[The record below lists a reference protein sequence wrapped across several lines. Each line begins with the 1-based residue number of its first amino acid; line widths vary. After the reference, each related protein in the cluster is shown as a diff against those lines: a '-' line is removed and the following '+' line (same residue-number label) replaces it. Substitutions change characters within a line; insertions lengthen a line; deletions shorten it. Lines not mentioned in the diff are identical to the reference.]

1 VKDTKNSPFI
11 HDISKSLVITGSAV
25 PAAVSYVRFNHF
37 QDSDTETGTY
47 ITDYGNPTQPYKV
60 VQGDR
65 GNNTGNF
72 WATTGSLDQ
81 LDIYGEK
88 VYTDEVV
95 QPGLKVRTLMS
106 QRGLSLPLSSDP
118 VFISK
123 DMKDLYSDTDC
134 ALTFMVKLKL
144 TSELESDKAVI
155 ILADHPPPGPVVA
168 ATDVFSIALDHT
180 EVKCDFQSVFTGVPP
195 FQLSLSTTG
204 LATSTFITVFGSFSV
219 SSSGLMTAER
229 FAVYSTETGE
239 ELHYAS
245 TLPAVLNNAPTLN
258 NPVLYV
264 GYGTKS
270 VSGGVN
276 NEFLEADFVEVDL
289 AEIAI
294 FDSVLTQEQMQT
306 IARSH
311 LAENQYKSGFNNRSP
326 RRTQQ
331 LLDARTVYPASSN
344 PSSPVTSAPVFN
356 DQFTKVYGIQP
367 QSGSVSGIM
376 YPEML
381 PAYMFSGSD
390 DSRGAEGNVKPF
402 YRDLHQTE
410 YDKRLVGPGVMR
422 QGLSHKET
430 EILNV
435 GTRNSPIV
443 IGEDS
448 DALGGTI
455 EPFNDNHP
463 LADKNEQVAVSED
476 VIPGLNQRLGD
487 HVAIIIDLNPVDDT
501 TIGVERTGGAK
512 SWLGETT
519 GRVTSMA
526 YFNFAT
532 RKWETAGKN
541 NDFVIPGAITVSTGS
556 AVGTGTIADKLVDIY
571 TNGFQELVNSSSIG
585 FAGTSGFTIYEDKG
599 SSAFAP
605 LASRGAPVTSYGFP
619 LHQKYE
625 AKDEQLIDMSDYI
638 DAPFVVERVAFE
650 VGVAVEDSGPHSLG
664 YKLETNQDNS
674 NPGDNSQMPNL
685 KFTADVDTPMAAF
698 HEHNEYAKLVD
709 HMRVEVSRGSFI
721 NGSWCID
728 VNDFSAGRGTTV
740 ARWNRPRDYPYMA
753 YWDANTL
760 KNRCIA
766 SIFLGYQNHPR
777 QEIPNADYNQPYR
790 GLSFPVLPDRQANP
804 GFRFVMGAGSLWSY
818 ADYFGLN
825 PGNYPARMMLPV
837 VPGPRTASDPGHS
850 PSLQGWN
857 DGAALPPS
865 RDENEPVA
873 DWAFADV
880 NVSYIPLLAA
890 GVNGLVTGSNDPTG
904 IRRPTQHPIS
914 FVEKRTYKTQ
924 NWEDV
929 SAASINDWGLFE
941 EPGVP
946 FWRADTFFLLRQ
958 TKSDEKLKVQ
968 FSFEFTS
975 DSSKVFFPLCPWAT
989 GQQPQKIYGMRF
1001 DSGGIK
1007 FRRTTNREMEQMHG
1021 YRCVTSRAWYGD
1033 FSGYPPVDPTNGV
1046 LLANGAELKTLYSI
1060 GKSDLKVG
1068 WETETDTIRE
1078 LVTFGQVTHYGYCAA
1093 QDGYVDK
1100 IVNTANIDRGLGL
1113 TSGSWDGDFRTAVVD
1128 TRQALFGQAMKLSRM
1143 QTAGNS
1149 VIPAD
1154 PFTVNATYATQY
1166 SQFSDAPNSF
1176 QGSWSFSPGESHLDG
1191 FRNWLP
1197 SFTWAD
1203 SETNPASPNSST
1215 PTTGINIS
1223 GQGRYK
1229 TMTFDGASYSE
1240 QLLSF
1245 PRWTGTS
1252 YHAGGADV
1260 SHTLDNWQP
1269 LLLVQKSQVRTL
1281 SGSCLWDL
1289 WDAVDNQMQEY
1300 AGTGTSEREIEPLI
1314 PGGSGFSIISTPAW
1328 PIGSTDA
1335 VDREINSEG
1344 VIRYTS
1350 AGDQPYLFGRIT
1362 AGIEADGFPGTNVGN
1377 PPVYQRYADFK
1388 WWGGF
1393 DTPPLS
1399 RPSQI
1404 TDFLGERPLTGWLQ
1418 AGLGKEK
1425 NIYIGQGAKHGG
1437 TNIDYDDNWSGFT
1450 LMTAS
1455 TVYRPWGIPGSEN
1468 ATLPLHANVYK
1479 RQWLNYEENLT
1490 FEVPIKT
1497 VTPTTAHDSG
1507 YWVVTAEDVWGPQLS
1522 DVEGTPGVIFVPFS
1536 PTGAASKQAI
1546 PWINRTASNFAMH
1559 AKRYHRRYTM
1569 SPSRGGY
1576 NVGPLA
1582 DGFNSGRVFFR
1593 NVAAATQ
1600 SGAQFQRKF
1609 TPSIL
1614 HGNGRIENEGTI
1626 DPTLEAQQIY
1636 YEDRYNSQDQAL
1648 VTGSIATEQAQ
1659 QSLYVLK
1666 PSDKLILG
1674 VQPSLPG
1681 WNAGSGLPNNR
1692 WSNKWGTWDYK
1703 ESNATERVRS
1713 LDADVDGTHKDCL
1726 MNLEDPYEPCHGLTM
1741 LKGPSRIVLY
1751 GSFLRDNKHYSP
1763 SSKQQL
1769 RSAAVHEALHYDN
1782 PVLDQFLTDN
1792 AYEYTGNTL
1801 AQHITGSMLDGDR
1814 GVAGTLAAG
1823 NLTFS
1828 GSFQRFT
1835 RATEDSQVFYD
1846 TLLHDPFDI
1855 CEIDGVVRKGIQAGG
1870 YAVINM
1876 FMPND
1881 WLIPTTAEYI
1891 DTATINLVTDY
1902 AFSSAWPHSFPFE
1915 EKYSNVKRLVSRD
1928 LSFVPRRLGFG
1939 SLLEPNS
1946 LYFGLS
1952 SAMYQYPLGSSPL
1965 QLNNED
1971 ASDPSLVRFL
1981 TGSSGDIIPYDH
1993 WKWVEENYPTSPSD
2007 PAWSVGQHVSAVTN
2021 MANTTV
2027 PDFDNASSLSDFY
2040 GPMYS
2045 TRTITAYRKV
2055 TAAMLGYGRQNRKQL
2070 DFNPFSFYFNFVEE
2084 DINGVVAGNSG
2095 NATRFH
2101 PAGFKYGYMNCDH
2114 LYPSTVHRA
2123 DHYGQ
2128 FRDMLEQRLYGKVYS
2143 FGDEYNKRGESEA
2156 AVTCIFVDADGAP
2169 IDDAT
2174 KTQCLN
2180 LSTSAAST
2188 KPFIEG
2194 EVLRE
2199 IIINSESVTIE

>member
-1 VKDTKNSPFI
+1 MKDTKNSPFI
-11 HDISKSLVITGSAV
+11 HDISKPLVITGSAI

-47 ITDYGNPTQPYKV
+47 ITDYGNHTQPYKV

-294 FDSVLTQEQMQT
+294 FDSVLTQEQIQT

-311 LAENQYKSGFNNRSP
+311 LSENQYKSGFNNRSP

-344 PSSPVTSAPVFN
+344 PSSPATSAPVFN

-435 GTRNSPIV
+435 GTRNSPVV

-463 LADKNEQVAVSED
+463 LADKNERVAVSED

-541 NDFVIPGAITVSTGS
+541 NDFVIPGAITVRTGS
-556 AVGTGTIADKLVDIY
+556 AVAAGTISDKLIDI
-571 TNGFQELVNSSSIG
+571 TKNGFQELVNSSSVG

-599 SSAFAP
+599 SAAFAP
-605 LASRGAPVTSYGFP
+605 LASRGAPVSTYGFP

-625 AKDEQLIDMSDYI
+625 AKDDQLIDMSDYI

-664 YKLETNQDNS
+664 YKLETNQDNTQ
-674 NPGDNSQMPNL
+674 PGDNSQMPNL
-685 KFTADVDTPMAAF
+685 KFRADVDTPIAAF
-698 HEHNEYAKLVD
+698 HEYSEYAKVVD
-709 HMRVEVSRGSFI
+709 HMNVEVSRGSFI

-728 VNDFSAGRGTTV
+728 VNDFSVGRGDTPG
-740 ARWNRPRDYPYMA
+740 ARADRPEDYPYMA
-753 YWDANTL
+753 YWDTNTL

-777 QEIPNADYNQPYR
+777 QEIPNADYNQPHVGR
-790 GLSFPVLPDRQANP
+790 SFSILPDRQANP
-804 GFRFVMGAGSLWSY
+804 GFRFVMGAGSLWSH
-818 ADYFGLN
+818 ASYFGMA

-857 DGAALPPS
+857 DGALLPPS

-904 IRRPTQHPIS
+904 IVRPTQHPIS

-924 NWEDV
+924 NWENV

-958 TKSDEKLKVQ
+958 TKSDKKLKVQ

-989 GQQPQKIYGMRF
+989 GQQPQKIYSMRY
-1001 DSGGIK
+1001 DASGVN

-1021 YRCVTSRAWYGD
+1021 YRCITSDPHYGN
-1033 FSGYPPVDPTNGV
+1033 FVGSPVPNPTNGIQV
-1046 LLANGAELKTLYSI
+1046 GTEVQFKTVFSI
-1060 GKSDLKVG
+1060 SKEDLKVG

-1100 IVNTANIDRGLGL
+1100 IVNTSNIDRGLGL
-1113 TSGSWDGDFRTAVVD
+1113 TSGSWDSKFQTDVVD

-1154 PFTVNATYATQY
+1154 PHAVHAGAATQY

-1191 FRNWLP
+1191 FTDWLP

-1203 SETNPASPNSST
+1203 ARTPGAPNASDSV
-1215 PTTGINIS
+1215 TGILLS

-1229 TMTFDGASYSE
+1229 TMTYDGTSYNEQLLPYSRWGGASYY
-1240 QLLSF
+1240 
-1245 PRWTGTS
+1245 S
-1252 YHAGGADV
+1252 YGADV
-1260 SHTLDNWQP
+1260 SHSLDNWQP
-1269 LLLVQKSQVRTL
+1269 LLLMQNDQFRIL
-1281 SGSCLWDL
+1281 SGSNIWYLWNNVSDSQM
-1289 WDAVDNQMQEY
+1289 VDYNN
-1300 AGTGTSEREIEPLI
+1300 AASDEREIGPLI

-1344 VIRYTS
+1344 VIRYTLND
-1350 AGDQPYLFGRIT
+1350 DQPYLFGRIT

-1404 TDFLGERPLTGWLQ
+1404 TDFLGDRPLTGWLQ

-1593 NVAAATQ
+1593 NVTAATQ

-1614 HGNGRIENEGTI
+1614 HGNGRIENDPTI
-1626 DPTLEAQQIY
+1626 DPLTGFQEISF
-1636 YEDRYNSQDQAL
+1636 EDRYNSQEQAL
-1648 VTGSIATEQAQ
+1648 MTGSIATEQAQ

-1801 AQHITGSMLDGDR
+1801 AQHITGSMLDGNR

-1846 TLLHDPFDI
+1846 TLPQDPWEI
-1855 CEIDGVVRKGIQAGG
+1855 ASIDGFVSDPNAVNPAATAIVCLSHSTPKIAEKSAEFGDAAG
-1870 YAVINM
+1870 
-1876 FMPND
+1876 
-1881 WLIPTTAEYI
+1881 WT
-1891 DTATINLVTDY
+1891 Y
-1902 AFSSAWPHSFPFE
+1902 AFSGTWNDSFPFE
-1915 EKYSNVKRLVSRD
+1915 SKYANVTRVVNDNPSFIKGPVDSNFVLGVGNGLI
-1928 LSFVPRRLGFG
+1928 LSGATAAPYTWAAD
-1939 SLLEPNS
+1939 NS
-1946 LYFGLS
+1946 DG
-1952 SAMYQYPLGSSPL
+1952 
-1965 QLNNED
+1965 
-1971 ASDPSLVRFL
+1971 SDPGQIKKFRGGVGGAINHLMITELEGEIDAVDAK
-1981 TGSSGDIIPYDH
+1981 GPPYNKWSSYSA
-1993 WKWVEENYPTSPSD
+1993 TS
-2007 PAWSVGQHVSAVTN
+2007 GIRN
-2021 MANTTV
+2021 MANCYVAPST
-2027 PDFDNASSLSDFY
+2027 AASLSPSANINVEGLDDSAKKQIF
-2040 GPMYS
+2040 
-2045 TRTITAYRKV
+2045 RTTFASIV
-2055 TAAMLGYGRQNRKQL
+2055 GYGRQNRKIL
-2070 DFNPFSFYFNFVEE
+2070 DRSIDRFYFGFLSSPSPTPLAIGIT
-2084 DINGVVAGNSG
+2084 INL
-2095 NATRFH
+2095 H

-2114 LYPSTVHRA
+2114 ISPSTVHRA

-2143 FGDEYNKRGESEA
+2143 FGDEYNKRGESES

-2174 KTQCLN
+2174 TTSCLN
-2180 LSTSAAST
+2180 LSLSAAST